1 MTTEDTNAPFEQL
14 GQRIAPGSR
23 LLRAWPL
30 TGGVSAQMTALEI
43 ARPGGTTVKW
53 VARSN
58 NDVDA
63 RGESGLAG
71 EFRLLRALQ
80 ATALPVPTPI
90 AYHLPDEIFDTP
102 ALVLTYVEGA
112 PQFAPADVGTFVRQ
126 LAGQLAQIHRLDASA
141 LDLSFLPR
149 QAEVVSAWLR
159 ARPALL
165 DETMSEGRIRDTLE
179 AIWPLPPVNPP
190 GLLHGDFWPGNVL
203 YQEDQIAAVID
214 WEDAALGDPL
224 ADLANGRLEML
235 WAFGDDVMHSFTRAY
250 AALIPGIDLR
260 HLPYWDLSAALRP
273 IGQFETWG
281 LDAATVRT
289 MRERHRGFVAQAFAT
304 LSG

>member
-30 TGGVSAQMTALEI
+30 TGGVSAQMTALEV
-43 ARPGGTTVKW
+43 ARTDGTTVKW

-63 RGESGLAG
+63 HGEYVVAG

-90 AYHLPDEIFDTP
+90 AYHPPGKIFDTP
-102 ALVLTYVEGA
+102 VLVLAYVEGA
-112 PQFAPADVGTFVRQ
+112 PQFAPADVGAFVRQ
-126 LAGQLAQIHRLDASA
+126 LAAQLAQIHGLDVAA

-149 QAEVVSAWLR
+149 QSGVVHTRLR
-159 ARPALL
+159 ARPAAL
-165 DETMSEGRIRDTLE
+165 DEAMSEGRIRDTL
-179 AIWPLPPVNPP
+179 AAVWPLPPINPSA
-190 GLLHGDFWPGNVL
+190 LLHGDFWPGNVL
-203 YQEDQIAAVID
+203 CQEDQIAAVID

-235 WAFGDDVMHSFTRAY
+235 WAFGDEVMHSFTRAY
-250 AALIPGIDLR
+250 AALMPGIDLR
-260 HLPYWDLSAALRP
+260 NLPYWDLSAALRP

-289 MRERHRGFVAQAFAT
+289 MRERHRGFVAQAFTT